1 MYVTDTIVTGR
12 WVCRDFL
19 FIHDAPDGRLELRM
33 ATTHRVKRGR
43 ISICVV
49 LRTIVKTTP
58 IFLTKILS
66 WRPLC
71 HCRAFVQVP
80 IGLAVHSETPISS
93 CNSITKKKET
103 PSSSCFRRSTRGAT
117 LRVIARKLLTCV
129 FSLAASGNPILL
141 VPL

>member
-80 IGLAVHSETPISS
+80 IGLAVYSETPISS
-93 CNSITKKKET
+93 CNQKKRNPFQFVFSSLDAGRYPACYSSET
-103 PSSSCFRRSTRGAT
+103 LNMR
-117 LRVIARKLLTCV
+117 LLTG
-129 FSLAASGNPILL
+129 SER
-141 VPL
+141 